1 MVEHALWK
9 CIYGIIS
16 GKSNKTVANASIRN
30 GAVLYSGKSAFKG
43 KYTVKSSDKV
53 LTYATIKLSTS
64 SQMEREE
71 VPDMEEQKPIG
82 FVVKQINN
90 VYEKDFNKRLKT
102 IGITSSQCAVLN
114 YLFRSEKEEVN
125 QRDIERHLSLKNPTV
140 TGLLKRLEDKGFIL
154 SVPSNT
160 DKRCKNI
167 HLTEKAYDIQ
177 RRMEADRKQIDKRL
191 TIGMT
196 KKEVQALQKALGQVL
211 YNISDV

>member
-1 MVEHALWK
+1 
-9 CIYGIIS
+9 
-16 GKSNKTVANASIRN
+16 
-30 GAVLYSGKSAFKG
+30 
-43 KYTVKSSDKV
+43 
-53 LTYATIKLSTS
+53 
-64 SQMEREE
+64 
-71 VPDMEEQKPIG
+71 MEEQKPIG